1 MTKRKTIKAL
11 LLITV
16 FVLSIIFT
24 GCSAIQK
31 TPEAIS
37 KEVVAKVGSQEIKKA
52 DFDKM
57 FGPVKA
63 SYEQKY
69 GPEIWNKEQEGKK
82 VEVLVK
88 ESALDAMIDDTLQLK
103 KAADI
108 GIVVTDEEVNAEIEK
123 FKKYFDTEDKFKEFL
138 STQKMDL
145 EYFKNQ
151 IKVEMTK
158 TKLKEKL
165 TEKVAVS
172 DQELLDYYNG
182 HQNEFFSVKASH
194 ILLEK
199 EDEAKKALER
209 AKAGEDFNKL
219 AKELSKDPSA
229 KTNNG
234 DLGYFKRGQMVE
246 AFENTAFSLQPGQIS
261 EIVQTQFGYHI
272 IKVEDKKLDKF
283 EDVKEEL
290 KNNIIGQKKET
301 EYNKVM
307 DELKKSTEIKKYTQ
321 NL

>member
-103 KAADI
+103 KAADMGDKQAITYSKMLIENDLPKMLADGASKFYDMLNKGSLTGSKSVGFERGQKI
-108 GIVVTDEEVNAEIEK
+108 GVNDTCPCGSG
-123 FKKYFDTEDKFKEFL
+123 KKYKRCC
-138 STQKMDL
+138 
-145 EYFKNQ
+145 
-151 IKVEMTK
+151 K
-158 TKLKEKL
+158 T
-165 TEKVAVS
+165 
-172 DQELLDYYNG
+172 
-182 HQNEFFSVKASH
+182 
-194 ILLEK
+194 
-199 EDEAKKALER
+199 
-209 AKAGEDFNKL
+209 
-219 AKELSKDPSA
+219 
-229 KTNNG
+229 
-234 DLGYFKRGQMVE
+234 
-246 AFENTAFSLQPGQIS
+246 
-261 EIVQTQFGYHI
+261 
-272 IKVEDKKLDKF
+272 
-283 EDVKEEL
+283 
-290 KNNIIGQKKET
+290 
-301 EYNKVM
+301 
-307 DELKKSTEIKKYTQ
+307 
-321 NL
+321 